1 MCGGCDFGDTHPMPV
16 RSPQLTSL
24 IALGACL
31 IALIT
36 STAARATDPPA
47 APEPAPAASSETSV
61 VELPRFQPGLWEYR
75 RTLVSGKSAKPEVS
89 TVRKCAD
96 PSADIREKIA
106 DLKKKNCQFTPLRR
120 NQDHY
125 ISSWVCQT
133 PKGAM
138 RFRDVLTAS
147 DESRYQDVSETHSA
161 QHISQQKLEAR
172 RLGECPGL
180 GAGVPMTPTPRK
192 PRPPPRMP

>member
-1 MCGGCDFGDTHPMPV
+1 
-16 RSPQLTSL
+16 
-24 IALGACL
+24 
-31 IALIT
+31 
-36 STAARATDPPA
+36 
-47 APEPAPAASSETSV
+47 
-61 VELPRFQPGLWEYR
+61 
-75 RTLVSGKSAKPEVS
+75 
-89 TVRKCAD
+89 VRKCAD

-106 DLKKKNCQFTPLRR
+106 DLKKKNCQFTPLRL

-125 ISSWVCQT
+125 LSSWVCQT

-147 DESRYQDVSETHSA
+147 DESSYQDVSETHSA

-180 GAGVPMTPTPRK
+180 GAGAPMTPTPKK
-192 PRPPPRMP
+192 PRPPPRKP

>member
-1 MCGGCDFGDTHPMPV
+1 MPV
-16 RSPQLTSL
+16 RSPQLTST
-24 IALGACL
+24 IVGACL
-31 IALIT
+31 LSLI
-36 STAARATDPPA
+36 STALRAADPPA
-47 APEPAPAASSETSV
+47 TPATGPESSA

-75 RTLVSGKSAKPEVS
+75 RTLVSGKSAKPQVS
-89 TVRKCAD
+89 MVRKCAD

-106 DLKKKNCQFTPLRR
+106 DLKKKNCQFAPLRR

-133 PKGAM
+133 PTGAM
-138 RFRDVLTAS
+138 RFRDVLTAK
-147 DESRYQDVSETHSA
+147 DEGSYQDVSETHSA
-161 QHISQQKLEAR
+161 QHISQQKVEAT

-180 GAGVPMTPTPRK
+180 GAGAPMTPTLKK

>member
-1 MCGGCDFGDTHPMPV
+1 MPV
-16 RSPQLTSL
+16 RRPQLTCR

-31 IALIT
+31 LLAIT
-36 STAARATDPPA
+36 STSVRAADPPT
-47 APEPAPAASSETSV
+47 APEPAAPSETSA

-75 RTLVSGKSAKPEVS
+75 RTLVSGKSAKPQVS

-96 PSADIREKIA
+96 PSGDIREKIA

-125 ISSWVCQT
+125 TSSWVCQT
-133 PKGAM
+133 PTGAM
-138 RFRDVLTAS
+138 RFRDVLTATDDS
-147 DESRYQDVSETHSA
+147 SYQDVSETHTA

-180 GAGVPMTPTPRK
+180 GAK
-192 PRPPPRMP
+192 PRPPPPKP